1 MLDGTEQTLD
11 YTMTR
16 REVRAILKRVRKMST
31 VARLAGVKL
40 PTVSLVL
47 KGKRKSAR
55 ILEIARNVAE
65 EVESGKK

>member
-16 REVRAILKRVRKMST
+16 REVRGILKRARKMT
-31 VARLAGVKL
+31 LVARLAGVKL

-47 KGKRKSAR
+47 KGTRKSAR
-55 ILEIARNVAE
+55 IMEIARNVAE
-65 EVESGKK
+65 EVRDGK